1 MKTGRYVNIQDQTGW
16 VRDTRTNALIN
27 TNVDQMEK
35 QKEIKRKR
43 REQTIRAKTIE
54 EDINNLKSDMSEI
67 KDLLRT
73 MVGKNG

>member
-1 MKTGRYVNIQDQTGW
+1 MKTSRYVNIQDQTGW

-27 TNVDQMEK
+27 TNVDQIEK

-43 REQTIRAKTIE
+43 REQAIRAKTIE